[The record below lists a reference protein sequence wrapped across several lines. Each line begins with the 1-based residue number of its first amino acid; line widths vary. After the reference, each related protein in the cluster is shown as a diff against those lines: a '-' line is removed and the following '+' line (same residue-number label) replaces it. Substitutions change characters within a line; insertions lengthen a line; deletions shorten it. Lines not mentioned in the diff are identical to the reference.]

1 VIKILCNLQNA
12 NTALLLRA
20 AVFRS
25 HTVGGIIHALG
36 EMYTTGWKIEVIN
49 KEKVVVDSILFLY
62 TWEKYFIVF
71 LCLTQK
77 GIIIGWWMVFH
88 YPIN

>member
-1 VIKILCNLQNA
+1 MIKILCNLQNA

-36 EMYTTGWKIEVIN
+36 EMYTTG
-49 KEKVVVDSILFLY
+49 
-62 TWEKYFIVF
+62 
-71 LCLTQK
+71 
-77 GIIIGWWMVFH
+77 
-88 YPIN
+88 